1 MKASTIFK
9 IVSVSLLFLGASMP
23 SYADSS
29 PMDKEALKGVAEVKV
44 IYDVT
49 TGNAKKLLSRLELIE
64 ETRSSIVQQGG
75 KPQFILSVR
84 GPASLLVQKDQSR
97 LKPED
102 LEVAAKIRDKI
113 AAMSKEPGYEL
124 TQCAVANRF
133 LKIKNE
139 DTLAEVKVVGN
150 GWISLAAYQNKGFA
164 YIPID

>member
-1 MKASTIFK
+1 MKATAIFK
-9 IVSVSLLFLGASMP
+9 VVSISLLFLGASMP
-23 SYADSS
+23 ALADSA
-29 PMDKEALKGVAEVKV
+29 PMDKEALQGVAEVKV

-64 ETRSSIVQQGG
+64 ETGKSIVQQGG
-75 KPQFILSVR
+75 KPHFILSVR
-84 GPASLLVQKDQSR
+84 GAASLLVQKDQSR
-97 LKPED
+97 IKPED
-102 LEVAAKIRDKI
+102 LDVAAKIRDKI
-113 AAMSKEPGYEL
+113 AAVSKEPGYEL

-139 DTLAEVKVVGN
+139 DTIPEVKVVGN